1 MVLWLEKSLPQ
12 LLYRLEQ
19 DVRVK
24 VIRIHNCESP
34 GECGL
39 LSGIPRRRMAL
50 ASASDVRR
58 RLWSC
63 LFDPWTVGEPWFRP
77 LLQIIDIHTFRYL
90 DHFYV

>member
-1 MVLWLEKSLPQ
+1 MISFGNADIHCAACCAARCLFGLGCAMVLWPEMSLPQ

-24 VIRIHNCESP
+24 VIRIHNCKSP
-34 GECGL
+34 GEYGL

-58 RLWSC
+58 RLWRR
-63 LFDPWTVGEPWFRP
+63 LFE
-77 LLQIIDIHTFRYL
+77 L
-90 DHFYV
+90 